1 MQGEILYPQVCKTT
15 SFLKGINSPKVHPQ
29 QVYGKWFCKKN
40 TQQNGVEI
48 VGWNLW
54 DGTVHHVTG
63 VHPNKILGQKQHKQ
77 NPPIRW
83 WNFVEHMFQKICG
96 GWQAENLKT
105 FFKSGVLKPF
115 LLCVYM
121 LLWKMQYMCEKYEYC
136 MVDKTLANMQKFCL
150 LGFNSSRCP
159 CLNETRVSC
168 INAHDI
174 YGSSRLYIAHL
185 CSTSR
190 SA

>member
-83 WNFVEHMFQKICG
+83 
-96 GWQAENLKT
+96 
-105 FFKSGVLKPF
+105 
-115 LLCVYM
+115 
-121 LLWKMQYMCEKYEYC
+121 
-136 MVDKTLANMQKFCL
+136 
-150 LGFNSSRCP
+150 
-159 CLNETRVSC
+159 
-168 INAHDI
+168 
-174 YGSSRLYIAHL
+174 
-185 CSTSR
+185 
-190 SA
+190 